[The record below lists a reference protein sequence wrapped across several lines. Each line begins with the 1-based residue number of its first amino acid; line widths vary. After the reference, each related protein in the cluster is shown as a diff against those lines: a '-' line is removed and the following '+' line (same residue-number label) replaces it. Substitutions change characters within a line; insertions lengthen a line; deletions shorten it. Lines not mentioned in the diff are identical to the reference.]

1 MNTIDIIGY
10 AASAFT
16 LAAVCMKTMIPL
28 RTFAICGN
36 VLLIMYAV
44 YLNLTPMLIMQSIL
58 LPLNGYRLYEMKK
71 LVKDVKESASSDLS
85 VDWLLPFMSGASGA
99 EGQVLFHKGAEAD
112 YLYYLKRGR
121 VYVPESEL
129 YIEAGDIF
137 GEIGV
142 FSPDRVRS
150 ASVVCAE
157 NCEFLKITAEKVY
170 ELYHQN
176 PRFGFY
182 LIKLLTQR
190 LTQNITRLEK
200 GAHPV

>member
-10 AASAFT
+10 LASAFT
-16 LAAVCMKTMIPL
+16 LMAVCMKTMIPL

-36 VLLIMYAV
+36 VLLIIYAV

-85 VDWLLPFMSGASGA
+85 VDWLLPFMTGTSGAK
-99 EGQVLFHKGAEAD
+99 GQVLFHKGAEAD

-142 FSPDRVRS
+142 FSPDRARS
-150 ASVVCAE
+150 ATVVCAE
-157 NCEFLKITAEKVY
+157 DCEFLKIAAEKVY

-182 LIKLLTQR
+182 LIKLLTRR
-190 LTQNITRLEK
+190 LTQNIARLEK
-200 GAHPV
+200 GARPV

>member
-1 MNTIDIIGY
+1 MNTMDIIGY

-36 VLLIMYAV
+36 VLLIVYAV
-44 YLNLTPMLIMQSIL
+44 YLNLTPMLMMQSIL

-142 FSPDRVRS
+142 FSPDRARS
-150 ASVVCAE
+150 ATVVCAE
-157 NCEFLKITAEKVY
+157 DCVFLKITAEKVY

-190 LTQNITRLEK
+190 LTQNIARLEK

>member
-1 MNTIDIIGY
+1 MNTIEVIGY

-36 VLLIMYAV
+36 ILLIVYAV

-58 LPLNGYRLYEMKK
+58 LPLNGYRLYEMTK
-71 LVKDVKESASSDLS
+71 LVKDVKASVSGDLS
-85 VDWLLPFMSGASGA
+85 ADWLLPFMSGTSGA
-99 EGQVLFHKGAEAD
+99 KGQVLFHKGAEAD
-112 YLYYLKRGR
+112 YLYYLKLGR
-121 VYVPESEL
+121 VYVPESDL
-129 YIEAGDIF
+129 YIEAGNLF

-142 FSPDRVRS
+142 FSPDRARS
-150 ASVVCAE
+150 STVVCAE
-157 NCEFLKITAEKVY
+157 DCEFLKITAEKVY

-190 LTQNITRLEK
+190 LTQNIARLEK

>member
-36 VLLIMYAV
+36 VLLIVYAV

-99 EGQVLFHKGAEAD
+99 EGQVLFQKGAEAD

-142 FSPDRVRS
+142 FSPDRARS
-150 ASVVCAE
+150 ATVVCAE
-157 NCEFLKITAEKVY
+157 DCVFLKITAEKVY

-182 LIKLLTQR
+182 LIKLLTRR
-190 LTQNITRLEK
+190 LTQNIARLEK